1 MLQNFQISLDHQDL
15 LEVGGKDSEKFL
27 QGQLT
32 CDLARLGEGQYGLGA
47 LCNNKGRV
55 YANFRILRHDER
67 FYLVMPQGIGATA
80 KTQLAKYIPFY
91 KAEMTNASSQFQ
103 RVGLAG
109 PEARTWLGRQLPDL
123 PAPGT
128 MTSLGNSL
136 LLNLGGEDGRFEY
149 WTPAGQP
156 SPVTS
161 SAIPEANSPASWSA
175 LDMQS
180 GLFFIEPEDIEA
192 YTPEELNLDLAGFV
206 SFSKGCYT
214 GQEIVARMHYRGK
227 ACKRAFLAQGKA
239 PQGLQQ
245 ASTITLSDSSA
256 KVLGKPSNLLFI
268 DDLFYFY
275 SVLKT
280 PLLEVPLQLNCSND
294 IVLPI
299 TSLSL
304 PAYSD

>member
-15 LEVGGKDSEKFL
+15 LEVVGKDSEKFL

-161 SAIPEANSPASWSA
+161 CAIPEANSPASWSA

-227 ACKRAFLAQGKA
+227 AAKRAFLAQDKA
-239 PQGLQQ
+239 PQVMPAAKMEAITA
-245 ASTITLSDSSA
+245 ASG
-256 KVLGKPSNLLFI
+256 KVLGKPSNILFI
-268 DDLFYFY
+268 NDIIYFY

-280 PLLEVPLQLNCSND
+280 PLTEEPLHLAFTD
-294 IVLPI
+294 DTTLAI
-299 TSLSL
+299 TLSL
-304 PAYSD
+304 PDYHP